1 MKHLEVVAGIII
13 YDDKILCM
21 QRNVGKYDYIS
32 YKYEFPGGKIEEGE
46 TKAEALMR
54 ELREEMELDVS
65 ISDKDFFMTVTHEYP
80 DFLITMHSFICKTDT
95 MEFVRKEHIN
105 HQWLKVNELE
115 NLDWA
120 AADKPIV
127 EKILNGPLKI

>member
-46 TKAEALMR
+46 SKAEALMR
-54 ELREEMELDVS
+54 ELREEMELEVS

-105 HQWLKVNELE
+105 HQWLKVNELG